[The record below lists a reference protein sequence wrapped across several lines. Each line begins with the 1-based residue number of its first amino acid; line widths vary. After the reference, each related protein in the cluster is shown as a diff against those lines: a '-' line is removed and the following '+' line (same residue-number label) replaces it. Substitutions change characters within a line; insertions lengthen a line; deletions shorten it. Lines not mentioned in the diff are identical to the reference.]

1 MDGLLGEGGMGRV
14 YLCTDL
20 ALGRQVAVKTLLPS
34 LLTDVTMRERFTR
47 EARALARVKSPHV
60 VTVYSIGDDGKVGP
74 FVVME
79 RLVGQDLLSWLRA
92 TEQAPIADVVA
103 VGRASA
109 IGLAHAHEAGVLHR
123 DIKPANIFLKGREA
137 AAGAAGAAGAVAVA
151 DVVITDFGLAKETAG
166 SVPQP
171 GAVPGVSASQLT
183 SADMVVGT
191 PAYLAPELARGQ
203 PASPASD
210 LYALGAT
217 LFHLLT
223 GRPPF
228 LGDVPLDVLTQA
240 VLQPA
245 PRARTIRPDTPPA
258 LDALLDRLLNK
269 SPQARPATAAEV
281 AETLAS
287 LADETT
293 GSRPAPTA
301 PRAPSSSSSSSS
313 SSPEAL
319 LDGGSGTMVM
329 GSLGMAEAP
338 ANSATAAPGDGI
350 DFGDTAA
357 ATEAPALVS
366 TPRGTPV
373 KTATYT
379 VMMTDIAGYT
389 ERTGRQSREEASR
402 WLALHDSLLQP
413 IFRAFAGKVIKTIG
427 DAFLVVFSSPTDA
440 VHCGM
445 AIQDRLFLHNATASA
460 DDRIHIRIALSAGEV
475 RLRGIVGMGGD
486 IFGEPVNLAAR
497 LEGLA
502 EAGEVLLSDAVFATM
517 NQAEVQT
524 APRGSHAFKGISRP
538 VSVYV
543 VVPSGGPGE
552 PPFQQRTLG
561 RVGQGPMEAFRGSAR
576 AVGPLLDGAAARGR
590 VWWQQLQV
598 RSGPMVRDVATRG
611 RDGWRHLLA
620 RAPGGLRTVALPLA
634 AGIGV
639 VVVVGLLFSII
650 GGGRRARIDDGEAA
664 AVQAEIEAIADA
676 KRTPA
681 DLVDLGLA
689 QIAQERR
696 AQGLDTLLRAV
707 SGGSS
712 DGAILDAAFVAIA
725 HKDGA
730 GAVDIFAAWPQDI
743 DGDLRD
749 QLTSETWWPR
759 HHALNGLEARKKATD
774 DDRQV
779 VALQDVTA
787 DDCGSRRFGLLLL
800 KRSGKGDEAMA
811 AIEKL
816 GSVMASN
823 LCMALDIK
831 SAEDAVRR
839 RSKN

>member
-1 MDGLLGEGGMGRV
+1 VDGLLGEGGMGRV
-14 YLCTDL
+14 YLCSDL

-34 LLTDVTMRERFTR
+34 LLTDPTMRERFTR
-47 EARALARVKSPHV
+47 EARALARVRSPHV
-60 VTVYSIGDDGKVGP
+60 VTIHSIGDDGGVGP

-79 RLVGQDLLSWLRA
+79 RLVGQDLLSWLRSN
-92 TEQAPIADVVA
+92 EQAPIADVIA
-103 VGRASA
+103 VGRAAA

-137 AAGAAGAAGAVAVA
+137 GAGAVAIA
-151 DVVITDFGLAKETAG
+151 DVVITDFGLAKETAS

-171 GAVPGVSASQLT
+171 GATPGVSAAQLT

-240 VLQPA
+240 VLHPA
-245 PRARTIRPDTPPA
+245 PRARTLRPDTPPA
-258 LDALLDRLLNK
+258 LDALLNRLLDK
-269 SPQARPATAAEV
+269 SPQMRPNTAAEV
-281 AETLAS
+281 VSSLAS
-287 LADETT
+287 LAEETT
-293 GSRPAPTA
+293 GSRPAPAKAPSPPSA
-301 PRAPSSSSSSSS
+301 PR
-313 SSPEAL
+313 E
-319 LDGGSGTMVM
+319 DGSGTMVM
-329 GSLGMAEAP
+329 GSLGTAESKAP
-338 ANSATAAPGDGI
+338 AGPLSDGI
-350 DFGDTAA
+350 DFAEPSSA
-357 ATEAPALVS
+357 NEVPALVS

-413 IFRAFAGKVIKTIG
+413 IFRAFAGKVVKTIG

-445 AIQDRLFLHNATASA
+445 AIQDRLFLHNDKATV

-561 RVGQGPMEAFRGSAR
+561 RVGHGPMEAIRDSAR
-576 AVGPLLDGAAARGR
+576 AVGPMLDGAAARGR
-590 VWWQQLQV
+590 DVWQRVQT
-598 RSGPMVRDVATRG
+598 RSGPMVRDVASRG
-611 RDGWRHLLA
+611 QDAWQKLQA
-620 RAPGGLRTVALPLA
+620 RAPGGLRAVALPLGV
-634 AGIGV
+634 GIAV
-639 VVVVGLLFSII
+639 VVVVGLLFSVV
-650 GGGRRARIDDGEAA
+650 GGGRRGRINNGEAS
-664 AVQAEIEAIADA
+664 AVQAEIEAIADG
-676 KRTPA
+676 KRTPG

-707 SGGSS
+707 SGGSD
-712 DGAILDAAFVAIA
+712 DGDILDASFASIA

-730 GAVDIFAAWPQDI
+730 GAVDIFAAWPKDI

-749 QLTSETWWPR
+749 QLSSATWWPR
-759 HHALNGLEARKKATD
+759 HHALSGLEARKKATD